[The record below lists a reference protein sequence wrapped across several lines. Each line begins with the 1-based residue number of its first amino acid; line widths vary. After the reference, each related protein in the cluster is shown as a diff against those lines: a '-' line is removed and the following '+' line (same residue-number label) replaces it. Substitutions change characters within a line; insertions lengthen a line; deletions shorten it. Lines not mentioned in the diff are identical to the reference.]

1 MTDRSFDRISKQ
13 NYYLN
18 IAQEC
23 GRRGT
28 CLRRNYGAV
37 IVKNDEIISTG
48 YTGSPRGRQNCSDKG
63 TCLREEMNIPSGQR
77 YELCLS
83 VHAEMNAC
91 IHARRHDMI
100 GATLF
105 LVGISTQ
112 TKELVP
118 DALPCEL
125 CKRVLINSGIEE
137 VIIRR
142 TPDEYEVIDIER
154 FMDEEPVADADY
166 DTQI

>member
-1 MTDRSFDRISKQ
+1 MTGMGFTRISKD

-48 YTGSPRGRQNCSDKG
+48 YTGSPRGRPNCSDSG
-63 TCLREEMNIPSGQR
+63 TCIREELNVPSGER
-77 YELCLS
+77 YELCMS

-100 GATLF
+100 GATLY
-105 LVGISTQ
+105 LVGIDQKTG
-112 TKELVP
+112 ELVP
-118 DALPCEL
+118 NALPCEM
-125 CKRVLINSGIEE
+125 CKRVIINSGIEKI
-137 VIIRR
+137 IIRR
-142 TPDEYEVIDIER
+142 TADEYEEVSVEVFKKEDPRDIIG
-154 FMDEEPVADADY
+154 Y
-166 DTQI
+166 DT

>member
-1 MTDRSFDRISKQ
+1 MSGMGFTRISKE

-48 YTGSPRGRQNCSDKG
+48 YTGSPRGRANCSDRG
-63 TCLREEMNIPSGQR
+63 TCIREELNVPPGQR
-77 YELCLS
+77 YELCMS

-91 IHARRHDMI
+91 IHARRNDMI
-100 GATLF
+100 GSTLY
-105 LVGISTQ
+105 LVGVDQKSGG
-112 TKELVP
+112 LVP
-118 DALPCEL
+118 NAMPCEL
-125 CKRVLINSGIEE
+125 CKRVIINSGIAE

-142 TPDEYEVIDIER
+142 TPDEFEVVDVEVFTKEDPKDLIGY
-154 FMDEEPVADADY
+154 DE
-166 DTQI
+166 